1 MEKYPFWWF
10 LSSFWAVF
18 FFITCV
24 LIMNFYTW
32 AACRACW
39 KVNQGRTCKE
49 RCKKTFAWE
58 NRYEDNRDYQDE
70 EMPSDWV
77 LYHFMYDLN
86 ILKPLACFH
95 YVVYFYKR
103 VLFCVFIIR
112 YMNDAFTMLT
122 LLLLLNLF
130 SFLWICLVWPYKST
144 INNRINIWM
153 EFCMIVLSILMF
165 PLAYKWTPFKKAK
178 MYA

>member
-1 MEKYPFWWF
+1 
-10 LSSFWAVF
+10 
-18 FFITCV
+18 
-24 LIMNFYTW
+24 
-32 AACRACW
+32 
-39 KVNQGRTCKE
+39 
-49 RCKKTFAWE
+49 
-58 NRYEDNRDYQDE
+58 
-70 EMPSDWV
+70 MPTDWV

-130 SFLWICLVWPYKST
+130 SFLWACLVRPFKTT

-165 PLAYKWTPFKKAK
+165 PFAYKWTSFKDSKI
-178 MYA
+178 YAQAHFIMIFVMLVVMMLMLFFNHCWRVMVEKKEFNDPGVPIYTQVEQVK